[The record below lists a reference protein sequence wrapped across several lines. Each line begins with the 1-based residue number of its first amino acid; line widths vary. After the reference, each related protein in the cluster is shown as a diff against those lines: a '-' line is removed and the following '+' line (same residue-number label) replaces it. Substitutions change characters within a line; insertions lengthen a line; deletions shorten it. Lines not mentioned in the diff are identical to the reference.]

1 MSSPQRAQPDACCRH
16 TCVHLLRTAG
26 GSGTEKADEGLVG
39 FVGRVLLV
47 TTAMMCAIMLGAAS
61 LPEAS
66 ASPLRFGIYANA
78 GVGTVNPIAATL
90 PEDQLARWGALE
102 RLRGSYSR
110 PFVLHLYTS
119 WDGRTPFREVMSWVD
134 GDIAAA
140 GGRGFLAEVVL
151 RYRPD
156 RSLATRDAVSG
167 YVEFVRAAIH
177 HLAPARNVVGVQIT
191 NEANVPGQ
199 PDASDG
205 DYAGVERALVRGVRA
220 AKRES
225 RRVRRLDMEI
235 GFNVAAEAPTAFW
248 RRLRAEGGPSF
259 GQAVDWVGVDLY
271 PQTWTS
277 TGKRG
282 PKAAAAAMR
291 AELRRLRRAALPAAG
306 IPRRAQLHVSEN
318 GFPTGPSRDEIE
330 QAELLTAAI
339 EAVAAVRRDYGV
351 SDYRWFG
358 LRDAN
363 SSEPSFEAQYGVL
376 RDDYTPKPGF
386 SALRGLIE
394 RLGTTH

>member
-1 MSSPQRAQPDACCRH
+1 LISKEKQDVRTAPGLVER
-16 TCVHLLRTAG
+16 LRTVDGLAG
-26 GSGTEKADEGLVG
+26 FAA
-39 FVGRVLLV
+39 RVLLV
-47 TTAMMCAIMLGAAS
+47 TTAMMCAIMHGPAS
-61 LPEAS
+61 QAS

-78 GVGTVNPIAATL
+78 GVGTVNPIAATV
-90 PEDQLARWGALE
+90 PEDAMARWVALE
-102 RLRGSYSR
+102 RLRGSRSR

-119 WDGRTPFREVMSWVD
+119 WDGRTPFREVMSWVN
-134 GDIAAA
+134 GDVASANA
-140 GGRGFLAEVVL
+140 RGFLAEVVL

-156 RSLATRDAVSG
+156 RSLATDAVPG
-167 YVEFVRAAIH
+167 YVEFVRSAVR

-205 DYAGVERALVRGVRA
+205 DYPGVERALVHGVRA

-225 RRVRRLDMEI
+225 RRLRRLDMEI
-235 GFNVAAEAPTAFW
+235 GFNVAAEAPRAFW
-248 RRLRAEGGPSF
+248 RRLRAEAGTSF
-259 GQAVDWVGVDLY
+259 GKAVDWVGVDLY

-277 TGKRG
+277 TEKRG
-282 PKAAAAAMR
+282 PRAAAAAMR
-291 AELRRLRRAALPAAG
+291 AELRRMRRVGLPAAG
-306 IPRRAQLHVSEN
+306 IPRRARLHVSEN
-318 GFPTGPSRDEIE
+318 GFPTGPTRDEVE

-339 EAVAAVRRDYGV
+339 KAVAAVRRQYGV

-363 SSEPSFEAQYGVL
+363 SSEPSFEAQYGVM

-386 SALRGLIE
+386 DALRELIE
-394 RLGTTH
+394 RFGAPR

>member
-1 MSSPQRAQPDACCRH
+1 M
-16 TCVHLLRTAG
+16 T
-26 GSGTEKADEGLVG
+26 DEGLVG
-39 FVGRVLLV
+39 SLGRVLV
-47 TTAMMCAIMLGAAS
+47 ATIAMMCAIMHGAAS
-61 LPEAS
+61 VPEAA

-90 PEDQLARWGALE
+90 PEDELARWSALE
-102 RLRGSYSR
+102 RLRGSHSR

-119 WDGRTPFREVMSWVD
+119 WDGRQPFREVMSWVD

-140 GGRGFLAEVVL
+140 GARGFLAEVVL

-156 RSLATRDAVSG
+156 RSLSTGDAVPG
-167 YVEFVRAAIH
+167 YVQFVRAAVR
-177 HLAPARNVVGVQIT
+177 HLARARNVVGVQIT
-191 NEANVPGQ
+191 NELNVRGQ

-205 DYAGVERALVRGVRA
+205 DYAGVERALVNGVRA

-225 RRVRRLDMEI
+225 RRVRRHDIEI

-248 RRLRAEGGPSF
+248 RRLRGEGGASF
-259 GQAVDWVGVDLY
+259 GRAVDWVGVDLY

-277 TGKRG
+277 TRERG
-282 PKAAAAAMR
+282 PRAAAAAMR
-291 AELRRLRRAALPAAG
+291 AELRRLRRVALPAAG

-318 GFPTGPSRDEIE
+318 GFPTGPTRNELE

-339 EAVAAVRRDYGV
+339 EAVAAVRHHYGV

-386 SALRGLIE
+386 HALRDLIA
-394 RLGTTH
+394 RLGATH